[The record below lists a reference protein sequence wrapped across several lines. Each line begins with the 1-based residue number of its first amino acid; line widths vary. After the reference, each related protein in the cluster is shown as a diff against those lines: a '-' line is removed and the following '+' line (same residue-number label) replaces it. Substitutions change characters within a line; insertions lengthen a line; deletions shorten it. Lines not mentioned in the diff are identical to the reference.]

1 MKTLNSFILEKLK
14 LNKKSKFQDNDTV
27 ENIIFKGFMGDNE
40 NIDFPD
46 KNPEVKGDVIAKFI
60 RDVVKNNNV
69 KINDLK
75 GPFVC
80 GEKIPLE
87 WTDLEVE
94 RINEPE
100 EQYDFSYEASNYD
113 SSFFSGKHIIGYYF
127 EPEECYVY
135 YKF

>member
-1 MKTLNSFILEKLK
+1 
-14 LNKKSKFQDNDTV
+14 
-27 ENIIFKGFMGDNE
+27 MGDDE

-46 KNPEVKGDVIAKFI
+46 KSPEVKGDVIAKFI
-60 RDVVKNNNV
+60 CDVVKKNNV
-69 KINDLK
+69 KIEDLK

-87 WTDLEVE
+87 CSDYEVE
-94 RINEPE
+94 CLNEPE
-100 EQYDFSYEASNYD
+100 EEYDFSYEAGNND
-113 SSFFSGKHIIGYYF
+113 LICFSGKHIIGYYF